1 MFCYI
6 AEHRFFCI
14 IEIQKSLLEPLENK
28 EFHLRAILKGKKIWV
43 INSESL
49 AFCMKT
55 KLRKNDFCVEMLN
68 KLNESE
74 KILIFY

>member
-1 MFCYI
+1 M
-6 AEHRFFCI
+6 
-14 IEIQKSLLEPLENK
+14 
-28 EFHLRAILKGKKIWV
+28 RAILKAKEIWV

-55 KLRKNDFCVEMLN
+55 KLRKNDFYVEMLN
-68 KLNESE
+68 KLNKSE